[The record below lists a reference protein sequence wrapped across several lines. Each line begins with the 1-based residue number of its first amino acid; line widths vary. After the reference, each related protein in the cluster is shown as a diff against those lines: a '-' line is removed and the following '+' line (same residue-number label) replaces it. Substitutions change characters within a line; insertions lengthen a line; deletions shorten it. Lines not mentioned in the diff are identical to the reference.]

1 MARRV
6 RNPWWVL
13 AGVLLAGGILG
24 HLVAQALVGYPA
36 LGLLTRELR
45 FGIDPPFT
53 LELRIVSITLGVLVR
68 LNLAMVLG
76 IVVAVWIYRLL

>member
-13 AGVLLAGGILG
+13 IGILLAGGILG

-36 LGLLTRELR
+36 LGFLTRELR

-53 LELRIVSITLGVLVR
+53 LELRVISVTVGTLIR
-68 LNLAMVLG
+68 LNLAMILG
-76 IVVAVWIYRLL
+76 VVVAVWIYRLL

>member
-13 AGVLLAGGILG
+13 IGVLLAGGILG
-24 HLVAQALVGYPA
+24 HLVAQALVGYPV
-36 LGLLTRELR
+36 LGFLTRELR

-53 LELRIVSITLGVLVR
+53 LELRVISVTVGTLIR
-68 LNLAMVLG
+68 LNLAMILG
-76 IVVAVWIYRLL
+76 VVVAVWIYRLL